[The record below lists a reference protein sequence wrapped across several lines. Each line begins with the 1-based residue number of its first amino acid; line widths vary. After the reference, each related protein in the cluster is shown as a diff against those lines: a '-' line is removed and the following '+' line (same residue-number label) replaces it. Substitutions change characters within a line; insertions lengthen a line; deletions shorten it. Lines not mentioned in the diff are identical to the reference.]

1 MDLNS
6 LTWVIIFAF
15 LIVCINILYTLI
27 VSYISNKPLGL
38 QSLFDS
44 VMRDHFRITQMT
56 GTTLSLIAIITRF
69 EALQQII
76 DQYKVNTITVKHVLM
91 ATSE

>member
-1 MDLNS
+1 
-6 LTWVIIFAF
+6 
-15 LIVCINILYTLI
+15 
-27 VSYISNKPLGL
+27 
-38 QSLFDS
+38 
-44 VMRDHFRITQMT
+44 MT